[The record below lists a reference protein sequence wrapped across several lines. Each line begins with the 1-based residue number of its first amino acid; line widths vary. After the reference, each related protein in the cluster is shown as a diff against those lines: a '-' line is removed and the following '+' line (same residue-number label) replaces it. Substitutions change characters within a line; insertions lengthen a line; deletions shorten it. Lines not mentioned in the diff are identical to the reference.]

1 MISFDPKNDE
11 KLSGSSLLLLNPLWI
26 LLVIIN
32 EYKFSNGSYYPI
44 IYFGSFII
52 IFHNIRFFWSVYNRS
67 QTNQGKILSVIV
79 IVIFLIIGFITFTI
93 LNDKFDL
100 I

>member
-1 MISFDPKNDE
+1 VISFDPKNDE

-44 IYFGSFII
+44 IYIGSFII
-52 IFHNIRFFWSVYNRS
+52 IFHNIRFFWGVYNRS

-93 LNDKFDL
+93 VNDKFDL